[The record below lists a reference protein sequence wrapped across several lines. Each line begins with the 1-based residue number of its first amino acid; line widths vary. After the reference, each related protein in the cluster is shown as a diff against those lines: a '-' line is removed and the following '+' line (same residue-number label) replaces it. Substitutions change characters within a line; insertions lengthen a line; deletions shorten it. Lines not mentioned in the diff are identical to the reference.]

1 MKKPT
6 IGFIGLGV
14 MGKPM
19 ARNLA
24 KAGYQLA
31 VFDKKI
37 ALAAQISSEFEQVRA
52 VGSPKLAAEFSD
64 IVITMLPTGSHV
76 QEVLKAKDGL
86 LEGYRPGSLHLDT
99 SSAEPWL
106 TMESAGILEEH
117 GVAMVDAPVS
127 GAEPGARL
135 AELVFMV
142 GGDKK
147 DVSRVTPLLQAMGKQ
162 QFHLGPL
169 GSGHT
174 MKCINNLITAMCFMA
189 TTEGLIAGK
198 RLGLDPHTMI
208 DVLNVSTGMSWNS
221 RNHFKQH
228 IFNGKYDDHFRLA
241 LMIKDIGIAM
251 KLAGDQGV
259 SLPIADLAQRL
270 WKSAGEA
277 SENDSSISEMVRWV
291 EKMTKTELI
300 PEPIRELVRER
311 SRERSRA

>member
-19 ARNLA
+19 VSNLA
-24 KAGYQLA
+24 KAGYLLA
-31 VFDKKI
+31 VYDKK
-37 ALAAQISSEFEQVRA
+37 ANLADRISNEFEQVRA
-52 VGSPKLAAEFSD
+52 VESPKLAAEFSD
-64 IVITMLPTGSHV
+64 IVITMLPTGNHV
-76 QEVLKAKDGL
+76 QEVIKGKDGL

-106 TMESAGILEEH
+106 TMESARILEEH
-117 GVAMVDAPVS
+117 SVAMVDAPVS
-127 GAEPGARL
+127 GAEPGARR

-142 GGDKK
+142 GGNKN
-147 DVSRVTPLLQAMGKQ
+147 DVSRVTPLLQVMGKQ
-162 QFHLGPL
+162 QFHLGPI

-174 MKCINNLITAMCFMA
+174 MKCVNNLITAMCFMA
-189 TTEGLIAGK
+189 TTEGLIIGK
-198 RLGLDPHTMI
+198 RLGLDPHLMN

-221 RNHFKQH
+221 INHFKQH
-228 IFNGKYDDHFRLA
+228 IFNRKFDDHFKLG

-251 KLAGDQGV
+251 KLASDQGL

-277 SENDSSISEMVRWV
+277 SESDSSISEMVRWV
-291 EKMTKTELI
+291 EKMTETELI
-300 PEPIRELVRER
+300 PANR
-311 SRERSRA
+311 

>member
-19 ARNLA
+19 ASNLA

-31 VFDKKI
+31 VYDKK
-37 ALAAQISSEFEQVRA
+37 AMSADRISSEFEQVRA
-52 VGSPKLAAEFSD
+52 VESPKLVAEFSD

-76 QEVLKAKDGL
+76 QEVIKGKDGL
-86 LEGYRPGSLHLDT
+86 IERYRPGSLHLDT
-99 SSAEPWL
+99 TSAEPWITL
-106 TMESAGILEEH
+106 ESAEILEKH

-127 GAEPGARL
+127 GAEPGARQ

-142 GGDKK
+142 GGNKK

-162 QFHLGPL
+162 QFHLGPI

-174 MKCINNLITAMCFMA
+174 MKCLNNLITAMCFMG
-189 TTEGLIAGK
+189 TTEGLVIGK
-198 RLGLDPHTMI
+198 RLGLDPQMMN

-221 RNHFKQH
+221 INHFKQH
-228 IFNGKYDDHFRLA
+228 IFNRKFDDHFKLG

-251 KLAGDQGV
+251 KLANDQGLA
-259 SLPIADLAQRL
+259 LPIADLTQRL

-277 SENDSSISEMVRWV
+277 SESDSSISEMVRWV
-291 EKMTKTELI
+291 EKMTETELI
-300 PEPIRELVRER
+300 PANR
-311 SRERSRA
+311 